1 MTQSNTFCILP
12 WTHVCVSTAGHVIPC
27 CRYQAPKPNVSLDM
41 LNDKGIQVL
50 NTEDYKQIRTKM
62 LKGEKIDQCKKCYFE
77 EENNIYSYRNYSND
91 IFSKQDQIIDTV
103 NFKQIRY
110 IEISLDNICNLQ
122 CRMCSSRFSSKLN
135 PRDQKLTQYDWNKHF
150 YKVYKKLEVDYSF
163 LDKEDLS
170 ELKEIKLLGG
180 EPFMSPNL
188 LKFLDFI
195 IHRSNPQNI
204 TLFIASNGTH
214 IPNQDILEKFKY
226 FKTIKIIVSLDSF
239 SKANDYQRY
248 GSSYLEIWNNIKTY
262 IELIPN
268 LELGTHSVISLY
280 NANKLDVT
288 INHLESNNVYH
299 RLDFVRNQEMSLE
312 GAPEDYRLWLLE
324 QNKGSQRAQDYIKNI
339 ISKCETNEKMWEMF
353 LKNTK
358 ILDQYY
364 NISLKDYNEELYYF
378 LNTRYNYE

>member
-41 LNDKGIQVL
+41 LNDKGIEVL
-50 NTEDYKQIRTKM
+50 NTDDYKQIRRKM
-62 LKGEKIDQCKKCYFE
+62 LNGERIDQCKKCYFE

-91 IFSKQDQIIDTV
+91 IFSTQDQSIYTD

-135 PRDQKLTQYDWNKHF
+135 PRDQKLTQYDWNKHL

-195 IHRSNPQNI
+195 IQRSNPQNI

-214 IPNQDILEKFKY
+214 IPNQDILERFKY
-226 FKTIKIIVSLDSF
+226 FKTIKIIVSFDSF

-262 IELIPN
+262 VELIPN

-299 RLDFVRNQEMSLE
+299 RFDFVRNQEMSLE
-312 GAPEDYRLWLLE
+312 GAPDDYRSWLLE
-324 QNKGSQRAQDYIKNI
+324 QNTGSQRAQEYIKNI
-339 ISKCETNEKMWEMF
+339 ISKCKTNEKMWEVF

-364 NISLKDYNEELYYF
+364 NISLKDYNEELYHF